1 MENSEF
7 RSLERGSRVRAE
19 PEDKPTPVSN
29 GNEVEP
35 APSAPAPTSAPAETQ
50 PEIQESQELQEGQGT
65 AIVTGAIS
73 IILGLAY
80 IAITVALD
88 SRGELLPPPP
98 AAFQ

>member
-1 MENSEF
+1 M
-7 RSLERGSRVRAE
+7 RAE
-19 PEDKPTPVSN
+19 PEKKPSADPNLGSQATPTPTT
-29 GNEVEP
+29 
-35 APSAPAPTSAPAETQ
+35 PSAPPSEEVQ
-50 PEIQESQELQEGQGT
+50 SSGLKDGQGT

-98 AAFQ
+98 EAFQ